1 MRIASGSDIATE
13 ASEIAASTREAA
25 FAVGQDGKIV
35 AWNRA
40 AERQFGVTTEDAI
53 DRPCHEV
60 VCGRDVFGNRY
71 CHDSCAV
78 LRMARDQEP
87 VRSFEMQIRDSTGRL
102 TPVRVSVLQLSD
114 GSDDGFALLHLL
126 NAATGVEASCVPG
139 ELMPSLEI
147 RGGESDAASSRNRL
161 TRRER
166 QVLTLL
172 SEGNSTKRVAE
183 RLSISPTTVR
193 NHVQSVLR
201 KLGVHSKLEAVSL
214 ALRERIV

>member
-1 MRIASGSDIATE
+1 
-13 ASEIAASTREAA
+13 
-25 FAVGQDGKIV
+25 
-35 AWNRA
+35 
-40 AERQFGVTTEDAI
+40 
-53 DRPCHEV
+53 
-60 VCGRDVFGNRY
+60 
-71 CHDSCAV
+71 
-78 LRMARDQEP
+78 MARDQEP

-102 TPVRVSVLQLSD
+102 TPVRVSALQLFD
-114 GSDDGFALLHLL
+114 GNDHDFALLHLL
-126 NAATGVEASCVPG
+126 SSATGIEAGCGTGDV
-139 ELMPSLEI
+139 MPALEI
-147 RGGESDAASSRNRL
+147 RGSESDPISSRNRL